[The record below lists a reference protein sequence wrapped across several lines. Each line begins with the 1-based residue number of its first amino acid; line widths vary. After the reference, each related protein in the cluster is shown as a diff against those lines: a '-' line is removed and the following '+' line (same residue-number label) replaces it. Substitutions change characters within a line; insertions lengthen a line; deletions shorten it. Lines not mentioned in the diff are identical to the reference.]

1 MTSRDFV
8 QAEAENTDRIVL
20 YREGLFWK
28 AYERSAFAVCS
39 QIRPFKPTKRSLKT
53 LGGGELISIGFLTRT
68 EDTVLAGLE
77 RLSVEPER
85 LELRAASPIDVAQFE
100 AWKASVPL
108 APSRPVRAAEPAPQA
123 GSPAPSASVSASAG
137 FPQAGAAASAHV
149 CGGGSD
155 ISASSSVSACAA
167 AAPASRAAEPSLP
180 GGGTAA
186 GGPFR
191 LIVPSGGGAATGDPA
206 PAYAGIPARQEC
218 DPVTG
223 LPVIDRTDVTAARRV
238 ADALRRFDLADKTPM
253 ECMLFVSELKRLLSP
268 KA

>member
-8 QAEAENTDRIVL
+8 QAEAGNTGRIIL

-28 AYERSAFAVCS
+28 AYERSAFAVCT

-53 LGGGELISIGFLTRT
+53 LGGGELVSIGFPSRT

-108 APSRPVRAAEPAPQA
+108 APSRPA
-123 GSPAPSASVSASAG
+123 PAPSCTVGASAVL
-137 FPQAGAAASAHV
+137 PQSRLPASA
-149 CGGGSD
+149 
-155 ISASSSVSACAA
+155 
-167 AAPASRAAEPSLP
+167 PLP
-180 GGGTAA
+180 GTAGPSPSGGIAA
-186 GGPFR
+186 GGPFPPV
-191 LIVPSGGGAATGDPA
+191 VPSGGGAAAGAPA

-218 DPVTG
+218 APVSG
-223 LPVIDRTDVTAARRV
+223 PSLGRTDVAAACRV
-238 ADALRRFDLADKTPM
+238 ADALMNFDLASKTPV
-253 ECMLFVSELKRLLSP
+253 ECMLFVSELQKLLSP
-268 KA
+268 KR

>member
-53 LGGGELISIGFLTRT
+53 LGGGELVSIGFPTRT

-77 RLSVEPER
+77 RLSAEPER

-108 APSRPVRAAEPAPQA
+108 APSRPVRAA
-123 GSPAPSASVSASAG
+123 ASA
-137 FPQAGAAASAHV
+137 P
-149 CGGGSD
+149 
-155 ISASSSVSACAA
+155 
-167 AAPASRAAEPSLP
+167 LP
-180 GGGTAA
+180 GTA
-186 GGPFR
+186 GPS
-191 LIVPSGGGAATGDPA
+191 PSGGGAAAGAPA

-223 LPVIDRTDVTAARRV
+223 LPVIDRADVAAACRV
-238 ADALRRFDLADKTPM
+238 ADALKNFDLASKTPV
-253 ECMLFVSELKRLLSP
+253 ECMLFVSELKRLLSG

>member
-8 QAEAENTDRIVL
+8 QAEAENTDRIVI

-68 EDTVLAGLE
+68 EDTVLEGLE
-77 RLSVEPER
+77 RLEVEPER
-85 LELRAASPIDVAQFE
+85 LELRAAFPIDAVQFE

-123 GSPAPSASVSASAG
+123 GSPAPSGSVGASAG

-149 CGGGSD
+149 CGGVPD
-155 ISASSSVSACAA
+155 ISASSSASVCAA
-167 AAPASRAAEPSLP
+167 AAPASGGAEPSLS

-186 GGPFR
+186 
-191 LIVPSGGGAATGDPA
+191 AGDPA

-218 DPVTG
+218 NPVTG
-223 LPVIDRTDVTAARRV
+223 LPVVDRADVTAACRV
-238 ADALRRFDLADKTPM
+238 ADALKSFDLASKTPM
-253 ECMLFVSELKRLLSP
+253 ECMLFVSELQKLLFQKR
-268 KA
+268 

>member
-8 QAEAENTDRIVL
+8 QAEAGNTGRIIL

-53 LGGGELISIGFLTRT
+53 LGGGELVSIGFPTRT

-77 RLSVEPER
+77 RLSAEPER

-108 APSRPVRAAEPAPQA
+108 APSRPVHAAAQAPQS
-123 GSPAPSASVSASAG
+123 GSPAPSASVGAIPSSSCSSGASAVL
-137 FPQAGAAASAHV
+137 PQSGPP
-149 CGGGSD
+149 
-155 ISASSSVSACAA
+155 
-167 AAPASRAAEPSLP
+167 APAPLP
-180 GGGTAA
+180 GMAGPSPSGGTAA
-186 GGPFR
+186 G
-191 LIVPSGGGAATGDPA
+191 VSA

-218 DPVTG
+218 APVSG
-223 LPVIDRTDVTAARRV
+223 PSLGRTDVAAACRV
-238 ADALRRFDLADKTPM
+238 ADALMNFDLASKTPV
-253 ECMLFVSELKRLLSP
+253 ECMLFVSELQKLLSP
-268 KA
+268 KR